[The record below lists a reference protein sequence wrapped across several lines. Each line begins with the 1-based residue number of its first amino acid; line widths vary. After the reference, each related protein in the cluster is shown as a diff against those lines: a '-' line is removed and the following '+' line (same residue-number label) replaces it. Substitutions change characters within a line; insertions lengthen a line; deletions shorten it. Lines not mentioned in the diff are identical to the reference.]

1 MLDKHKDWTFKD
13 EDGSHYT
20 RVDSIRSL
28 FQGNG
33 AFIHAPK
40 AWVLFIGAMLWRI
53 RYSATNS
60 NNDPILYSG
69 RNGRKYTGIADNK
82 FVITV
87 TPQKLIAP
95 HTKQYPMNAVA
106 IITIRIITP
115 TVHTA
120 SLGFA

>member
-1 MLDKHKDWTFKD
+1 MSCPT
-13 EDGSHYT
+13 
-20 RVDSIRSL
+20 
-28 FQGNG
+28 
-33 AFIHAPK
+33 
-40 AWVLFIGAMLWRI
+40 
-53 RYSATNS
+53 
-60 NNDPILYSG
+60 
-69 RNGRKYTGIADNK
+69 TGIADNK

-115 TVHTA
+115 TDHTA